1 MPPLFRG
8 ECASVLQY
16 AVFQPI
22 WSSMRIQNMASD
34 QRHKEGSLNRI
45 AFMPEILVVDDHG
58 IVREGLIA
66 LLEKQDG
73 VRVVG
78 AAASGQEAILAAQR
92 LKPDII
98 IMDLV
103 LPDMN
108 GIDATERI
116 LKFLPKARVIVLSAC
131 HTTEHVYRALR
142 AGAVA
147 YVVKDARGDEL
158 LHAVRAARDGRQFLS
173 PQVALSAEACAECY
187 ALPKSPLERLS
198 LREREVLH
206 RIVAGASS
214 ASIAQHLSL
223 SRKTVDTYR
232 GRLMTKLG
240 VCNRSAL
247 IRFAIENE
255 LTAY

>member
-1 MPPLFRG
+1 
-8 ECASVLQY
+8 
-16 AVFQPI
+16 
-22 WSSMRIQNMASD
+22 
-34 QRHKEGSLNRI
+34 LNRI
-45 AFMPEILVVDDHG
+45 SGIAGVLVVDDHG

-66 LLEKQDG
+66 LLEKQHG
-73 VRVVG
+73 ILVIG
-78 AAASGQEAILAAQR
+78 AAGTGQEAILASQK

-116 LKFLPKARVIVLSAC
+116 LQFLPQARVIVLSAC
-131 HTTEHVYRALR
+131 HTAEHVYRALR

-147 YVVKDARGDEL
+147 YVVKDALGGEL
-158 LHAVRAARDGRQFLS
+158 LHAVNTVRDGRQFLS
-173 PQVALSAEACAECY
+173 PGVAPPATDGALCY
-187 ALPKSPLERLS
+187 SLPKSPLERLS
-198 LREREVLH
+198 LRERQVLH
-206 RIVAGASS
+206 RLVGGASS
-214 ASIAQHLSL
+214 AAIAQHLSL
-223 SRKTVDTYR
+223 SRKTIDTYR

-255 LTAY
+255 LTRY